1 MVIYTNHL
9 KKTYKTKTNSGLW
22 SRFIHPEYKEI
33 NAVTDIS
40 LSINKGEAVAFL
52 GPNGA
57 GKTTTMK
64 MLTGLI
70 YPTSGGVKVLG
81 YTPFDRKPEFLKKIG
96 LVMGNKSGLDWDLTP
111 RQSFELYQKIYD
123 IPDEKFKKKIEMLT
137 ELLSTK
143 NFMDTQVRK
152 LSLGERL
159 KMEISGSLLHDPEVL
174 FLDEPTIGLDVI
186 SKQKV
191 RDFLRI
197 IQKETGV
204 TLLLTSHDMDDI
216 EKVCDRVI
224 IINHGIK
231 VYDNSLTK
239 LTSHYK
245 KERYIKLIFKK
256 MPENLKVEGAKLIGA
271 NDDIA
276 EYKVTHNKVSSF
288 LSFVTK
294 EFEIADIDILGVPL
308 DEIIS
313 DLFNKTDK

>member
-1 MVIYTNHL
+1 
-9 KKTYKTKTNSGLW
+9 LW
-22 SRFIHPEYKEI
+22 SRFIHPEYKEVD
-33 NAVTDIS
+33 AVSDIS
-40 LSINKGEAVAFL
+40 LSIEKGESVAFL

-64 MLTGLI
+64 MLTGLV
-70 YPTSGGVKVLG
+70 YPTNGEVKVLG
-81 YTPFDRKPEFLKKIG
+81 YTPFERKTEFLKKIG

-123 IPDEKFKKKIEMLT
+123 IPNEKFMKKVELLT
-137 ELLSTK
+137 SLLSTEK
-143 NFMDTQVRK
+143 FMDTQVRK

-191 RDFLRI
+191 RDFLRT

-224 IINHGIK
+224 VVNHGKK
-231 VYDNSLTK
+231 VYDNSLAK
-239 LTSHYK
+239 LTSYYK
-245 KERYIKLIFKK
+245 KERYIQVVFKK
-256 MPENLKVEGAKLIGA
+256 MPKDVEVSHAKLIDTSEDVA
-271 NDDIA
+271 S
-276 EYKVTHNKVSSF
+276 YKVHHNNLSSF
-288 LSFVTK
+288 LAYVTK
-294 EFEIADIDILGVPL
+294 EFDVADIDILSVPL

-313 DLFNKTDK
+313 DLFNKTN